1 MPQSYDMAFAFC
13 KWLMHLERIVGPVES
28 AAAHAM
34 YEANLSVIE
43 AADRL
48 RVAA

>member
-1 MPQSYDMAFAFC
+1 MPQPYDMAFAFC
-13 KWLMHLERIVGPVES
+13 KWLTHLQRLVGPVDS
-28 AAAHAM
+28 TAAHAM
-34 YEANLSVIE
+34 YEANLSVVE